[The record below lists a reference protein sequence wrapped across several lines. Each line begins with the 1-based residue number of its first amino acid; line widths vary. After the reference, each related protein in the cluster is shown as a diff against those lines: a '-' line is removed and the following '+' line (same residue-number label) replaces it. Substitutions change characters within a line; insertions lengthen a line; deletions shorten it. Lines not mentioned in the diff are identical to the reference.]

1 MPCKRGMKKAA
12 LSKETR
18 NRDIRKIKD
27 CGECAVVEGMRLR
40 ERKNVPKVVALVTY
54 DFSVV
59 DFHPLGDLTIFL
71 AVEFCEIP

>member
-27 CGECAVVEGMRLR
+27 RGECAVGEGMRLR
-40 ERKNVPKVVALVTY
+40 ERKNVPRVVALVTY

-59 DFHPLGDLTIFL
+59 GSHPLGDLTVFL
-71 AVEFCEIP
+71 AGEFCEIP